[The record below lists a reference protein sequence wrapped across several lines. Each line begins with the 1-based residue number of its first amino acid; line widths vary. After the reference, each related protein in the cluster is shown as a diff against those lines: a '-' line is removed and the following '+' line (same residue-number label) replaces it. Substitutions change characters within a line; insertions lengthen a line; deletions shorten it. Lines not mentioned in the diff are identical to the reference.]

1 MNITW
6 NLFKE
11 FVGGFAWCLKL
22 GKAET
27 EQIKGEIEDLLNH
40 SSQSFKSLIELTDTV
55 QHIPQAQFNQQTFG
69 PIANHCRWFFTSPD
83 AAQKARTHCTDI
95 HRDIGRINFK
105 MAKVLRTEGGDWK
118 GISGA
123 FSPLLDADRSF
134 LNQYSEELERIGK
147 ELDAIDGLLQ
157 KGDAEPAWRMYTA
170 LRDSLL
176 TSKRSL
182 SDEIA
187 LMQKA
192 QTHIHELLA

>member
-6 NLFKE
+6 TTFKE
-11 FVGGFAWCLKL
+11 FVDGFAWCLKL
-22 GKAET
+22 GKADT
-27 EQIKGEIEDLLNH
+27 EHIKGEIEDLLNH
-40 SSQSFKSLIELTDTV
+40 SSQSLKSLIELTDTV
-55 QHIPQAQFNQQTFG
+55 QDIPQAQFNQQTFG
-69 PIANHCRWFFTSPD
+69 PVANHCRWFFTSPD

-95 HRDIGRINFK
+95 GRDIGTINFK
-105 MAKVLRTEGGDWK
+105 MAKILRTEGGDWN
-118 GISGA
+118 GISAA
-123 FSPLLDADRSF
+123 FSALLDADKDF

-147 ELDAIDGLLQ
+147 ELDDLGELLHR
-157 KGDAEPAWRMYTA
+157 GDAEPAWKRYTA

-192 QTHIHELLA
+192 QTHIHELLT